1 MTSEVTRIRAT
12 IRRMLPADNHVHS
25 EFSWDTGV
33 NASMEETC
41 GRAVALGLP
50 AIAFT
55 EHVDF
60 TEWGAHDTPP
70 GDGRGGHS
78 GAAEIAWRDRVQPV
92 DVDGYTASIERCRS
106 LFSDLRILSGI
117 EAGEP
122 HHFGASVAAV
132 LQRGRFDR
140 VLGSLHSIVH
150 DGQLVYTDRVFRYRP
165 ADDVVRDYFAE
176 LVRLV
181 EGSDVFQVLA
191 HCDYPRR
198 YWPTGRS
205 GEYREAD
212 YEEEYRTVF
221 RALAGSDRALE
232 LNTSSP
238 MASATLMRWWYE
250 EGGGAVS
257 FGSDAHVPLRV
268 GALFEVAVDVVAA
281 AGFRPGRDEYD
292 FWRR

>member
-1 MTSEVTRIRAT
+1 VTAV
-12 IRRMLPADNHVHS
+12 LPPDNHVHS

-33 NASMEETC
+33 NASMEQTC
-41 GRAVALGLP
+41 QRAVEVGLP
-50 AIAFT
+50 AVAFT

-60 TEWGAHDTPP
+60 TVWGVEDKPP
-70 GDGRGGHS
+70 AGGQ
-78 GAAEIAWRDRVQPV
+78 AATAEIARRLRVQPL
-92 DVDGYTASIERCRS
+92 DVDGYLASIETCRAR
-106 LFSDLRILSGI
+106 FPDLRILSGM

-122 HHFGASVAAV
+122 HHFQGSVAAV
-132 LQRGRFDR
+132 LRQGRFDR

-150 DGQLVYTDRVFRYRP
+150 DGQLVYADHVFKFVKP
-165 ADDVVRDYFAE
+165 DVVVRDYFAE
-176 LVRLV
+176 LLRLV
-181 EGSDVFQVLA
+181 ENSDVFQVLA

-198 YWPTGRS
+198 SWPTGRV

-221 RALAGSDRALE
+221 RALATSGRALE

-238 MASATLMRWWYE
+238 LASATLMRWWYE
-250 EGGGAVS
+250 EGGDAVS

-268 GALFEVAVDVVAA
+268 GALFDVAVDIVAA
-281 AGFRPGRDEYD
+281 AGFRAGRDEYD